1 MGILGKNGVSVD
13 LIGNG
18 SDAVEKLSMQDYDVV
33 LMDVQMPIMDGL
45 NATRAIR
52 QFLSLP

>member
-1 MGILGKNGVSVD
+1 VD